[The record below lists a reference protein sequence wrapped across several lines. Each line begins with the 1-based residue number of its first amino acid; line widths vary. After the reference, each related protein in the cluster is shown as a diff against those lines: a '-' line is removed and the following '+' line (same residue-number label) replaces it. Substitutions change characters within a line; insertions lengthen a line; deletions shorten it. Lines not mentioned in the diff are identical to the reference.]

1 MGSNALSSAQTEAS
15 SPGEYGGDALAPG
28 SILARRKWFILLAVV
43 AGGAAAWGF
52 SASQTPVY
60 EAQATLEVQELN
72 QDFLKTGDFSPIGD
86 AGSRFGALTDIQT
99 QIRILQSESLL
110 EQAAASIGLNAPA
123 TQQPGARDAWL
134 RKLEEQVQIRS
145 ANLTRVID
153 VVVDQENPRAAA
165 DLANALSRQYMQR
178 NVEARSAITAK
189 TAELLN
195 QQLADMRA
203 RLEESDDALQDYA
216 RRNDLVITGDK
227 QNISDQKLREI
238 ETELSRAESDR
249 AAKQSHWEIEQ
260 NASPESLPELMDDR
274 EYRDVGFRLEDL
286 KAQEAQLDATYQK
299 DYRKNVQTH
308 ASIVALE
315 EAQVARRK
323 AVLDRI
329 HNDYL
334 DALGRERLLREN
346 YRRQAGIVTRDNEN
360 AIRYNMLKRD
370 ADANQELYETLNQKV
385 RQSDFTRAVPSG
397 NVRIVDSARSPQ
409 RPIRP
414 RTPLNVFA
422 GILGGL
428 VFGIAF
434 AVVGER
440 GDKTFREPGAASQ
453 LLGVPELGVVPHGR
467 KKTRSRGMAEACG
480 GIATSVIF
488 AGTDPATK
496 LHSPSVY
503 VVTSA
508 GPDEGKTTV
517 CCNLA
522 LALAENRM
530 KILLIDADLQKP
542 QVHERFGAPNDR
554 GLIQLLENGVDSISE
569 SIRDIDT
576 SGLSILPSG
585 GLSSSGTELLASPNL
600 SEILRRVRQSY
611 DVVLIDTPPILLLPS
626 GRLVGRLSDGV
637 ILVVHAGETTKRA
650 ALAACER
657 LRSDEIP
664 LVGTILNNLD
674 PKFAPYGAYGYG
686 KNR

>member
-1 MGSNALSSAQTEAS
+1 MASNGRPSPQADSATANL
-15 SPGEYGGDALAPG
+15 GDDGALAPG
-28 SILARRKWFILLAVV
+28 SILARRKWFILLAAV

-52 SASQTPVY
+52 SAWQTPVY

-72 QDFLKTGDFSPIGD
+72 QDFLNTKEFNPIGD
-86 AGSRFGALTDIQT
+86 PGSRFGALTDIQT
-99 QIRILQSESLL
+99 QIRILESESLL
-110 EQAAASIGLNAPA
+110 EQAAISIGLRPA
-123 TQQPGARDAWL
+123 TQQSGARDAWL

-153 VVVDQENPRAAA
+153 VVVDLDNPRTAA
-165 DLANALSRQYMQR
+165 DLANALSREYMQR
-178 NVEARSAITAK
+178 NVEARSEITAK

-195 QQLADMRA
+195 RQLADMRM
-203 RLEESDDALQDYA
+203 RLEESEDALQDYA
-216 RRNDLVITGDK
+216 RKNDLVITGDK

-260 NASPESLPELMDDR
+260 NALPESLPELMDDR

-299 DYRKNVQTH
+299 EYRKNVQTH
-308 ASIVALE
+308 ASVVALE
-315 EAQVARRK
+315 EAQTARRK

-334 DALGRERLLREN
+334 DALGRERLLRED
-346 YRRQAGIVTRDNEN
+346 YARQARTVNRDNEN
-360 AIRYNMLKRD
+360 AIRYNLLKRD
-370 ADANQELYETLNQKV
+370 VEANQELYETLNQKV

-397 NVRIVDSARSPQ
+397 NVRIVDSARPPQ
-409 RPIRP
+409 KPIRP

-434 AVVGER
+434 AVVRER
-440 GDKTFREPGAASQ
+440 GDKTFREPGTAAQ
-453 LLGVPELGVVPHGR
+453 LLGTPELGVIPHGR
-467 KKTRSRGMAEACG
+467 KKDSRGMTEACKG
-480 GIATSVIF
+480 AATSVIF
-488 AGTDPATK
+488 AGTDQATK
-496 LHSPSVY
+496 QHSPSVY

-508 GPDEGKTTV
+508 GPGEGKTTV

-522 LALAENRM
+522 IALAENRLR
-530 KILLIDADLQKP
+530 ILLIDADLQKP
-542 QVHERFGAPNDR
+542 QLHERFQLPNDR
-554 GLIQLLENGVDSISE
+554 GLLQLLKDGPPA
-569 SIRDIDT
+569 SIRET
-576 SGLSILPSG
+576 SVPGLFVLPGG
-585 GLSSSGTELLASPNL
+585 GLSDSGTELLASPNL
-600 SEILRRVRQSY
+600 SEILNQFRQSY
-611 DVVLIDTPPILLLPS
+611 DIVLIDTPPVLLLPA

-637 ILVVHAGETTKRA
+637 ILVIRAGETTKRA

-657 LRSDEIP
+657 LYSDEIP
-664 LVGTILNNLD
+664 LVGTILNDLD